1 MIKIGFKWGTAEHL
15 PVPVRSLLLHRRTAD
30 LRVAPADL
38 CGQGHLLARPQA
50 RIRPR
55 QRVATKPCGHA
66 ARVFAGRK

>member
-1 MIKIGFKWGTAEHL
+1 MGIVEHL
-15 PVPVRSLLLHRRTAD
+15 PVPVRSLLLHRRTPH

-55 QRVATKPCGHA
+55 QRIAPQPGGHA
-66 ARVFAGRK
+66 ASLFAGRK